1 MKIKPDDHT
10 TDLKDIVFDLLAK
23 KNIAEFTVNFDG
35 SGDSGQIDSID
46 LPDEIIGEKVAGI
59 KVSDGIHYY
68 SSTGPEQ
75 IYDDAKNI
83 GDVIESV
90 CYQVL
95 QNNVC
100 SGWEIDDGSFGE
112 FLFDVKK
119 RKVKLEFNE
128 RVTDVNQ
135 HEYEF

>member
-23 KNIAEFTVNFDG
+23 KNIAKFTVNFDG

-46 LPDEIIGEKVAGI
+46 LPDEIIEEAVVGVKTSSGI
-59 KVSDGIHYY
+59 RY
-68 SSTGPEQ
+68 SSTGTEEM
-75 IYDDAKNI
+75 YDEAKNI

-128 RVTDVNQ
+128 RITEVNQ
-135 HEYEF
+135 NEYEF